1 MGSGQEGVE
10 GLGPDVLGPHRYGQR
25 RLSVR
30 PTPAE
35 QKVESLADV
44 LARLFV
50 SRGWGRKTERLQLE
64 QAWHEAADPAWR
76 GDTRL
81 LGLRRGVLEVEVRN
95 AVLLQELAQFH
106 RRPLLRRLRQL
117 LPQRTIGDIRFRA
130 GAW

>member
-1 MGSGQEGVE
+1 MGNGREGAEGQRPER
-10 GLGPDVLGPHRYGQR
+10 LGPR
-25 RLSVR
+25 RDDPRRPSVR
-30 PTPAE
+30 LTPVE
-35 QKVESLADV
+35 QKVESLAEV

-64 QAWHEAADPAWR
+64 QAWQEAADPAWR

-117 LPQRTIGDIRFRA
+117 LPHRTIGDIRFRA